1 LIETSTPTPPVS
13 SRTSAAVLSPASTVS
28 VAPNSR
34 ALSSRNLFESIAMTR
49 EAPHRPVVRMAASAD
64 ARQRYNNVI
73 GDSPV

>member
-1 LIETSTPTPPVS
+1 
-13 SRTSAAVLSPASTVS
+13 

-34 ALSSRNLFESIAMTR
+34 ALPSRNLFESTAMTR

-64 ARQRYNNVI
+64 ARQRYNDVI